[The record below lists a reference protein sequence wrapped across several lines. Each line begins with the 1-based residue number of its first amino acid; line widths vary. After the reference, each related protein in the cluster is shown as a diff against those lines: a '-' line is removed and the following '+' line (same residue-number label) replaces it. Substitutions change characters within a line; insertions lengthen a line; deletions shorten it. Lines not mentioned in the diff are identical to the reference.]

1 MTSWCLIKA
10 ACTSL
15 YDLLLLRC
23 WRLEWSNLNNSEIP
37 FFYSQRVSL
46 SPKIMP
52 LCESHPR
59 NIYFIM
65 HIVFQ
70 GEVNHCFEVFFI
82 KFDRLLGLYYSL
94 SLIEQHTFLFT
105 FKIFTCTSR
114 WILHVQVCKIFLVY
128 IWTDDFL
135 QHANF
140 NTCETPDDNHIPSPW
155 ILNEILMYFSTF
167 DRISK
172 NNLSSVLSYQ

>member
-10 ACTSL
+10 ACSSL
-15 YDLLLLRC
+15 YDLLLLRR

-59 NIYFIM
+59 NIYFIL

-70 GEVNHCFEVFFI
+70 GEVNHCFEVFFYKI
-82 KFDRLLGLYYSL
+82 WQAFGALLFFITDWTTHISVYFQDFYLYIQVKTACSGM
-94 SLIEQHTFLFT
+94 QDLF
-105 FKIFTCTSR
+105 S
-114 WILHVQVCKIFLVY
+114 VY
-128 IWTDDFL
+128 
-135 QHANF
+135 
-140 NTCETPDDNHIPSPW
+140 
-155 ILNEILMYFSTF
+155 LNWW
-167 DRISK
+167 
-172 NNLSSVLSYQ
+172 LSSTCKLVKLLMIITSHHHEYSMRY